1 MSDPISFPP
10 EDVEGSLH
18 ERIRRVAATRGS
30 APAIVQGSVR
40 LAYADLDRRSDTL
53 AAAIAR
59 LVPLHLA
66 PVILLIDDPVD
77 TIVAALA
84 AWKAGK
90 LCVPLN
96 PDHPAAYIDAIVRDT
111 DAALIVTDRLDGEAD
126 APAAGRPPRLR
137 IEELDLRERVA
148 PPSTPVRP
156 EDPACVTYTSGSTGQ
171 PKGVL
176 RSHRTVLHR
185 ARWSVLSHG
194 IRADDR
200 VSQVHPLSSS
210 PGVRDV
216 TAAFSAGA
224 ALLPWDS
231 RRAGPRAFAAWIERE
246 GVTVLGAAVSTLRPL
261 LAEPDVARHLRGVRV
276 VHLGSEPLYRQ
287 DVERFRERFAPECL
301 LVLGYG
307 STEAVPVTEL
317 HIRHDTPLPPGRV
330 PAGHVVGDAEIL
342 VLEEDGAAVETGQ
355 PGEIAVRGRY
365 LADGYWRRPDLTRE
379 KFSQDRTDPTKRIY
393 RTGDVGRLGPD
404 GCLEI
409 LGRTDAQ
416 VKVRGYRIHPGQVE
430 AALSEHEAIR
440 QVAVKAV
447 PAASGELRLVAY
459 LVSAVAPPPA
469 SGALRRFLLERL
481 PAHLVP
487 SAFVMLDAMPL
498 SANGKADLAALPAP
512 PDRAPRPDPLATPA
526 TPLEHQIAGIWEE
539 LFGLA
544 PIGANDDF
552 FDLGGD
558 SLLAAA
564 LVTAI
569 EETCGRSLAPST
581 LLEAPTVAGL
591 AAALQ
596 RADRAFDEP
605 LTVLRASGARAPFF
619 FVHNDHGRGLYTH
632 ALGRAL
638 DPDRPVYAIHLHG
651 LGTRPLPDTV
661 EAIAADRVRA
671 VRAAWPRGPYVLGGH
686 CYGGIVALEMARQ
699 LRAAG
704 QRVEA
709 VVMIDTPAPAWR
721 AQLLHGATSALGR
734 VGRLSPSRRT
744 ALASTVTGAAE
755 VIAERARV
763 GRARLLGLA
772 RAGFRRQAAA
782 VGRRLTGAARWVA
795 RVAGPGNDAIFRAAP
810 TAVAGAGWEAYCRA
824 IRRYVPAGYD
834 GAVTLFRAAE
844 LRASRPDLG
853 WAPLLPGLEI
863 EVVPG
868 DHHTCVTRHVRVFA
882 RRLEARLRRLD
893 EAPTSAALSARMAPP
908 GSTAG

>member
-1 MSDPISFPP
+1 MTDPISFPP
-10 EDVEGSLH
+10 EDIEGSLH

-40 LAYADLDRRSDTL
+40 LTYEDLDRRSDTL

-77 TIVAALA
+77 TILAALA

-96 PDHPAAYIDAIVRDT
+96 PDHPAAYIGAIVRDT
-111 DAALIVTDRLDGEAD
+111 DAALIVTDGAAGGGGA
-126 APAAGRPPRLR
+126 APAGPPRLR
-137 IEELDLRERVA
+137 IGEVDLLERIQ
-148 PPSTPVRP
+148 PPRSAVRP
-156 EDPACVTYTSGSTGQ
+156 EDPACVIYTSGSTGE

-176 RSHRTVLHR
+176 RSHRTVLYR
-185 ARWSVLSHG
+185 TWCSVTSHG
-194 IRADDR
+194 IGAGDR
-200 VSQVHPLSSS
+200 VSQLHPLSSS
-210 PGVRDV
+210 PGVRD
-216 TAAFSAGA
+216 ALSALCAGA

-231 RRAGPRAFAAWIERE
+231 RRGGPRALAAWIERE
-246 GVTVLGAAVSTLRPL
+246 VVTVLGSAVSTLRPL
-261 LAEPDVARHLRGVRV
+261 LAEPGVAPQLRSVRV
-276 VHLGSEPLYRQ
+276 VHLGSEPLNRK
-287 DVERFRERFAPECL
+287 DVERFRERFARGCL
-301 LVLGYG
+301 LIAGYG
-307 STEAVPVTEL
+307 STEVVPVAEL
-317 HIRHDTPLPPGRV
+317 HIRHDTRLPPGRV
-330 PAGHVVGDAEIL
+330 PAGHPFDGAEVL
-342 VLEEDGAAVETGQ
+342 VLGDDGAAVQAGQ

-365 LADGYWRRPDLTRE
+365 LADGYWGRPDLTRE
-379 KFSQDRTDPTKRIY
+379 KFSQDPTDPTKRIY

-430 AALSEHEAIR
+430 AALTEHEAIR
-440 QVAVKAV
+440 QVVVKAV

-459 LVSAVAPPPA
+459 LVSAVAPPPG

-481 PAHLVP
+481 PAHMVP
-487 SAFVMLDAMPL
+487 FAFVMLEEMPL
-498 SANGKADLAALPAP
+498 NANGKADLAALPAP
-512 PDRAPRPDPLATPA
+512 PDRAPRPDPLVIPSN
-526 TPLEHQIAGIWEE
+526 PLEHQIAGIWEE

-564 LVTAI
+564 MVTSI
-569 EETCGRSLAPST
+569 EETCGRSLMPST

-596 RADRAFDEP
+596 REDRAFDEP
-605 LTVLRASGARAPFF
+605 LTVLRAAGARAPFF

-671 VRAAWPRGPYVLGGH
+671 VLAAWPRGPYVLGGH

-704 QRVEA
+704 ERVEA

-721 AQLLHGATSALGR
+721 AQLLHGATTALGR
-734 VGRLSPSRRT
+734 AGRLSPASRA
-744 ALASTVTGAAE
+744 ALAARVTGAAE
-755 VIAERARV
+755 SIVDRART
-763 GRARLLGLA
+763 GRTRLSALA
-772 RAGFRRQAAA
+772 RAGLRRQAAA
-782 VGRRLTGAARWVA
+782 VGRRLAGVVRWIGALG
-795 RVAGPGNDAIFRAAP
+795 GPEEDPIFRAAP
-810 TAVAGAGWEAYCRA
+810 SAVPAAGWEAYCRA

-844 LRASRPDLG
+844 LRAARPDLG

-882 RRLEARLRRLD
+882 QRLEARLRCL
-893 EAPTSAALSARMAPP
+893 EQARRAG
-908 GSTAG
+908 GSVSC